1 MNMKGGA
8 SIPFTAE
15 IAYLGDR
22 DRKNLVLQRWCKLV
36 LRIVLS
42 EHCSVLS

>member
-15 IAYLGDR
+15 IAYLGNR
-22 DRKNLVLQRWCKLV
+22 DIKKLGA
-36 LRIVLS
+36 S
-42 EHCSVLS
+42 EVV

>member
-15 IAYLGDR
+15 IAYLSDR
-22 DRKNLVLQRWCKLV
+22 DMKTWCFRGGV
-36 LRIVLS
+36 P
-42 EHCSVLS
+42 